1 MGITDL
7 KWLLQNS
14 KGRCILKIQLLVEL
28 RIVALVQKI
37 IKDKWPIFHKNSTI
51 PLTKS
56 VFKKKLNTKNYRS
69 VFMTINA
76 LLSQQLE

>member
-14 KGRCILKIQLLVEL
+14 KGRFILKIQLLVEL

-37 IKDKWPIFHKNSTI
+37 IKGRKD
-51 PLTKS
+51 
-56 VFKKKLNTKNYRS
+56 
-69 VFMTINA
+69 
-76 LLSQQLE
+76 